1 MRPIHIQ
8 TKTVTK
14 LFEKMPVLTMEKLT
28 TELNCSHMT
37 VFRKLREL
45 QYFSSYTHKG
55 KYYTLSQVA
64 RFNNNGL
71 WDYQGIQFS
80 IYGNLK
86 NTVLQ
91 FVNHSQSGYSADEL
105 EKLLVVRV
113 NNTLFTL
120 VANDQ
125 LVRDS
130 YGRKYIYFSGN
141 DASRKFQQNNR
152 EKKLLHQTVSVS
164 PIKTQTTQLPTEKDV
179 IRILVCMVKNP
190 GTDIPF
196 IAKKLAQTGSPI
208 HETLIT
214 SVWHHYDL
222 FKKKTS

>member
-8 TKTVTK
+8 TKTIIK
-14 LFEKMPVLTMEKLT
+14 LFENTPVLTMEKLT

-37 VFRKLREL
+37 VFRKLCEL
-45 QYFSSYTHKG
+45 HYFSSYTHKG
-55 KYYTLSQVA
+55 KYYTLTQVA

-71 WDYQGIQFS
+71 WEYQGIRFS
-80 IYGNLK
+80 LYGNLK

-91 FVNHSQSGYSADEL
+91 FVNHSQAGYSADEL

-113 NNTLFTL
+113 NNTLFAL
-120 VANDQ
+120 LAEGQ

-141 DASRKFQQNNR
+141 DETRKFQKKNR
-152 EKKLLHQTVSVS
+152 EKKLLQQTAIVS
-164 PIKTQTTQLPTEKDV
+164 PPVTKTTQLPTDKDV
-179 IRILVCMVKNP
+179 IRILVLMIKNP
-190 GTDIPF
+190 DADPTF
-196 IAKKLAQTGSPI
+196 IAKKLAQTGKPI
-208 HETLIT
+208 NEALIT
-214 SVWHHYDL
+214 SVWQQYDL

>member
-8 TKTVTK
+8 TKTVIK
-14 LFEKMPVLTMEKLT
+14 LFENTTVLTMEKLT

-37 VFRKLREL
+37 VFRKLCEL
-45 QYFSSYTHKG
+45 HYFSSYTHKG

-71 WDYQGIQFS
+71 WEYQGIRFS
-80 IYGNLK
+80 LYGNLK

-91 FVNHSQSGYSADEL
+91 FVNHSQAGYSADEL

-113 NNTLFTL
+113 NNTLFALFTEE
-120 VANDQ
+120 Q

-130 YGRKYIYFSGN
+130 YGRKYIYFSRN
-141 DASRKFQQNNR
+141 DGIRKFQKKNR
-152 EKKLLHQTVSVS
+152 EKKLLDQTAVVS
-164 PIKTQTTQLPTEKDV
+164 PRVTKTTQLPTDKDV
-179 IRILVCMVKNP
+179 IRILVLMIKNP
-190 GTDIPF
+190 DADLTF
-196 IAKKLAQTGSPI
+196 ITKKLAQTEKPI
-208 HETLIT
+208 NEALII
-214 SVWHHYDL
+214 SVWQHYDL

>member
-8 TKTVTK
+8 TKTVIK
-14 LFEKMPVLTMEKLT
+14 IFENTAVLTMEELT

-37 VFRKLREL
+37 VFRKLCEL
-45 QYFSSYTHKG
+45 HYFSSYTHKG

-71 WDYQGIQFS
+71 WEYQGIRFS
-80 IYGNLK
+80 LYGNLK

-91 FVNHSQSGYSADEL
+91 FVNHSQAGYSADEL

-113 NNTLFTL
+113 NNTLFALFTEE
-120 VANDQ
+120 Q

-130 YGRKYIYFSGN
+130 YGRKYIYFSRN
-141 DASRKFQQNNR
+141 DGIRKFQKKNR
-152 EKKLLHQTVSVS
+152 EKKLLDQTAVVS
-164 PIKTQTTQLPTEKDV
+164 PRVTKTTQLPTDKDV
-179 IRILVCMVKNP
+179 IRILVLMIKNP
-190 GTDIPF
+190 DADLTF
-196 IAKKLAQTGSPI
+196 ITKKLAQTEKPI
-208 HETLIT
+208 NEALII
-214 SVWHHYDL
+214 SVWQHYDL